1 MSVFWQA
8 LYVFWI
14 AGEVVIA
21 IGTRRTAVS
30 ANVQDRGTQ
39 ILLWVVIVLSLTLSG
54 FLRALLPAA
63 FRWHIHWLNP
73 LGVMLFVLGLSVRIA
88 AILTLGRSFTAN
100 VVTHPDQKLNRSGLY
115 RIVRHPSYLGME
127 IIFLGIGL
135 HSGAWPTM
143 ITAFVPPTLAVLYRI
158 CVEEAALMGAFG
170 NEYEEYRQATKRL
183 IPGLY

>member
-1 MSVFWQA
+1 MSALWQA

-21 IGTRRTAVS
+21 IGTRRTAGS

-39 ILLWVVIVLSLTLSG
+39 ILLWVIIVLSLTLSG
-54 FLRALLPAA
+54 FLRALLPAG
-63 FRWHIHWLNP
+63 FRWHVHWL
-73 LGVMLFVLGLSVRIA
+73 A
-88 AILTLGRSFTAN
+88 AILSLGRSFTAN

-115 RIVRHPSYLGME
+115 RMVRHPSYLGME
-127 IIFLGIGL
+127 IILLAIAL
-135 HSGAWPTM
+135 HSGAWLAM

-158 CVEEAALMGAFG
+158 RVEEAALMGAFG

>member
-21 IGTRRTAVS
+21 IGTRRTAGS

-39 ILLWVVIVLSLTLSG
+39 VLLWVIIVLSLTLSG
-54 FLRALLPAA
+54 FLRALLPDG
-63 FRWHIHWLNP
+63 FRWHVHWLS
-73 LGVMLFVLGLSVRIA
+73 LLSAMLLVLGLSVRIA

-100 VVTHPDQKLNRSGLY
+100 VVTHPGQKLNRSGLY
-115 RIVRHPSYLGME
+115 RIVRHPSYLGLE
-127 IIFLGIGL
+127 IILLAIAL
-135 HSGAWPTM
+135 HSGSWLAM

-158 CVEEAALMGAFG
+158 RVEEAALLGAFG
-170 NEYEEYRQATKRL
+170 NEYEEYRQATKQL

>member
-8 LYVFWI
+8 LYLFWI

-21 IGTRRTAVS
+21 IGTRRTSES
-30 ANVQDRGTQ
+30 ASVQDRGTQ
-39 ILLWVVIVLSLTLSG
+39 ILLWVTIVLSLTLSG
-54 FLRALLPAA
+54 FLRALLPAG
-63 FRWHIHWLNP
+63 FRWHVHWLN
-73 LGVMLFVLGLSVRIA
+73 LISVMLFVVGLSVRIA

-100 VVTHPDQKLNRSGLY
+100 VVTRPDQKINRSGLY

-127 IIFLGIGL
+127 IIFLAIGV
-135 HSGAWPTM
+135 HSGSWVAM

-158 CVEEAALMGAFG
+158 RVEEAALIGAFG

-183 IPGLY
+183 LPGLY